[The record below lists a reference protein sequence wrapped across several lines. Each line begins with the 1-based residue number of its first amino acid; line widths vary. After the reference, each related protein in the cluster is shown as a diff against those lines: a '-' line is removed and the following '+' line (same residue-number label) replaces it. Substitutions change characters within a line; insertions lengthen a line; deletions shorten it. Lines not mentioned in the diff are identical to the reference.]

1 MIEYKIGEMV
11 KSLAGHDKDSYY
23 MIIGKEGE
31 ILLLADGRLK
41 TIEKPK
47 KKKMKHVQLV
57 HSKTDAIGNMK
68 ISIITVNYNN
78 AEGLKRTLDSV
89 ASQTCREFEHIIID
103 FNPRQRKNV

>member
-31 ILLLADGRLK
+31 FLLLADGRLK

-47 KKKMKHVQLV
+47 KKKTKHVQLV
-57 HSKTDAIGNMK
+57 HSKTDTIGNLTNEYIK
-68 ISIITVNYNN
+68 HEIKQYLGGT
-78 AEGLKRTLDSV
+78 G
-89 ASQTCREFEHIIID
+89 
-103 FNPRQRKNV
+103 NVKD